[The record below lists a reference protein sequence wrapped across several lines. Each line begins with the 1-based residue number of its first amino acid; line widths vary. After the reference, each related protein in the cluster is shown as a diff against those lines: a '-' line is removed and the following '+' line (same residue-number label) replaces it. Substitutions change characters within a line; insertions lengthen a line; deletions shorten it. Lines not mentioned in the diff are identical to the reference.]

1 MDVDKALQKVIKTGK
16 AVIGSNQ
23 TINAA
28 KKGNAQLIILASNCP
43 RHVMNEAGDKV
54 PIFKYA
60 KPSID
65 LGRACGKPY
74 AISALAIIDPG
85 KSDIMAVLR

>member
-1 MDVDKALQKVIKTGK
+1 MDVDKSLQNLIKTGK
-16 AVIGSNQ
+16 VVIGSNQ
-23 TINAA
+23 TIDAA
-28 KKGNAQLIILASNCP
+28 RKGDAQLVILASNCP
-43 RHVMNEAGDKV
+43 RHVMNGVGDKV

-74 AISALAIIDPG
+74 SISALAIIDPG

>member
-1 MDVDKALQKVIKTGK
+1 MNIDKALQKVIKSGK
-16 AVIGSNQ
+16 VVIGSNR
-23 TINAA
+23 TIDTV
-28 KKGNAQLIILASNCP
+28 KKSDAQLVILASNCP
-43 RHVMNEAGDKV
+43 RHVVKEIGDKV
-54 PIFKYA
+54 PTFECA
-60 KPSID
+60 KASID